1 MKSKTYLVLLL
12 VCLIAVTAIAIGA
25 VAMRQGGENETTN
38 LLDINSPDDVAMNTE
53 EVTTTQ
59 EPTSR
64 LVSSIDVTES
74 REETFEDIE
83 WEEETTEKVTEVQTT
98 NETTSAAEAVD
109 SQVSALHFD
118 KEKGLTWPVDGN
130 IIVDFNMENTIY
142 FKTLNQYKCSPAIAI
157 QSELN
162 TEVLSAATGEV
173 TKIGTNEELGNYV
186 VMSLGDRYEVTYGQL
201 KDIQVNEGQVVE
213 NQELIGYINEP
224 TKYYVE
230 EGYNLYLKLTE
241 NGMPIDP
248 IDYLNY

>member
-12 VCLIAVTAIAIGA
+12 ICLVAITAIAVGA
-25 VAMRQGGENETTN
+25 VAMRQGGENETTK

-64 LVSSIDVTES
+64 LVSSIEVTE
-74 REETFEDIE
+74 RNEGTFEDID
-83 WEEETTEKVTEVQTT
+83 WEAEETTENVTEIQTT
-98 NETTSAAEAVD
+98 KAAEAVD
-109 SQVSALHFD
+109 SQVSDLHFD
-118 KEKGLTWPVDGN
+118 AEKGLTWPVDGN

-162 TEVLSAATGEV
+162 TEVLSAVTGEV
-173 TKIGTNEELGNYV
+173 IEIGTNEEIGNYV
-186 VMSLGDRYEVTYGQL
+186 VMSVGDGYEITYGQL

-241 NGMPIDP
+241 NGTPIDP